1 MQFRVEETENS
12 SDEDSKE
19 EKKRENFD
27 ISSIIDG
34 LYKEESSSNQN
45 LKITL
50 KKRASCS
57 FYIEP
62 EPDDQHSSHR
72 VPTKAALKQ
81 SEESGAGSKAKEM
94 SSILQEEEEIDN
106 FNISFESKA
115 AATTDISHDT
125 SGPNETDEDII
136 VDDSPP
142 PPVGKTKVL
151 GKIFVSSGTP
161 DRRRSED
168 VQSEEMIKAVLREED
183 IYNIEALVDKKGSKY
198 LVKWENFPHEQNT
211 WEPKSAIP
219 PFIIKVSLLQVL
231 NLRNPKHI
239 FFCLVLRA
247 ESLPTWPAS
256 PRPSVPRV
264 RVRPGRGQQ
273 GGGQRRP
280 LRAGR

>member
-1 MQFRVEETENS
+1 MEETENS
-12 SDEDSKE
+12 SDEETKK

-27 ISSIIDG
+27 INSIIDG
-34 LYKEESSSNQN
+34 LYKDDSSTNPN

-50 KKRASCS
+50 KKSTS
-57 FYIEP
+57 SNFYIEP
-62 EPDDQHSSHR
+62 DDPPSSHR

-81 SEESGAGSKAKEM
+81 SDESKSGVGSRAREM
-94 SSILQEEEEIDN
+94 SNILQEEEEIDN

-115 AATTDISHDT
+115 AAATDQSHDT
-125 SGPNETDEDII
+125 TGPNETDEDII

-151 GKIFVSSGTP
+151 GKIFVSTP

-211 WEPKSAIP
+211 WEPRSAIP
-219 PFIIKVSLLQVL
+219 PFIIKVSLM
-231 NLRNPKHI
+231 
-239 FFCLVLRA
+239 
-247 ESLPTWPAS
+247 
-256 PRPSVPRV
+256 
-264 RVRPGRGQQ
+264 
-273 GGGQRRP
+273 
-280 LRAGR
+280 